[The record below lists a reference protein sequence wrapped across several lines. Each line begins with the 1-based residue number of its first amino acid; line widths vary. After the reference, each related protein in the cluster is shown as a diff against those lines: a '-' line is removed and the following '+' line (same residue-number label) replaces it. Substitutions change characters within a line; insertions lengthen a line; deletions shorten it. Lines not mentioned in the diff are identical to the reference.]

1 MSALETYYGY
11 YNASFA
17 LVGFVGSAE
26 GLIHLGFYRTLEEF
40 VGSVRRRFGE
50 ISPNIEEFRDL
61 IELLERYFSGQRV
74 ELDYPIILNGTE
86 FQLRVW
92 MKVKEIPYGE
102 VRSYGW
108 VAKNIG
114 REKAARAVGNALN
127 RNPVAL
133 IIPCHRVVRKNGSI
147 GGFGCGVEI
156 KRKLLSIEGVK
167 L

>member
-1 MSALETYYGY
+1 MQVYYGY
-11 YNASFA
+11 YDASFI

-26 GLIHLGFYRTLEEF
+26 GLVHLGFYRSLDNF
-40 VGSVRRRFGE
+40 VEKVRKRFGKL
-50 ISPNIEEFRDL
+50 SPNVEEFRDL
-61 IELLERYFSGQRV
+61 IELLEKYFSGQRV
-74 ELDYPIILNGTE
+74 EFNYPVILNGTE

-114 REKAARAVGNALN
+114 RDKAARAVGNALK

-133 IIPCHRVVRKNGSI
+133 IIPCHRVVRKNGSL

>member
-1 MSALETYYGY
+1 MSALRIHYGY
-11 YNASFA
+11 YDASFA

-26 GLIHLGFYRTLEEF
+26 GLIHLGFYQNLKDF
-40 VGSVRRRFGE
+40 MGNVRKRFGR
-50 ISPNIEEFRDL
+50 ISLDIEEFGDL

-74 ELDYPIILNGTE
+74 ELNYPIILNGTE

-102 VRSYGW
+102 VRSYEW
-108 VAKNIG
+108 VARSIG
-114 REKAARAVGNALN
+114 KRKAARAVGNAL
-127 RNPVAL
+127 RSNPVAL
-133 IIPCHRVVRKNGSI
+133 IIPCHRVVRKNGDI

-156 KRKLLSIEGVK
+156 KRKLLSIEGIK